1 MKKHWKGNRSKE
13 QSSKISN
20 IFIWGIIIVLMIL
33 GMTSCGKKDEEVK
46 PEQPPIVLR
55 IQDSVVTEQANLKFI
70 GVWENGFIC
79 GSQTSLS
86 ITEGHND
93 STILIHGAIVANVN
107 DSTFVGILGAVKHS
121 GELQGDILKYCQ
133 ESQGTLCCGYFTK

>member
-46 PEQPPIVLR
+46 PEQPPNC
-55 IQDSVVTEQANLKFI
+55 SK
-70 GVWENGFIC
+70 
-79 GSQTSLS
+79 GSGQYCDRTS
-86 ITEGHND
+86 
-93 STILIHGAIVANVN
+93 
-107 DSTFVGILGAVKHS
+107 
-121 GELQGDILKYCQ
+121 QP
-133 ESQGTLCCGYFTK
+133 